1 MMPRLLIADDS
12 MKKIQLLQEYL
23 RIADW
28 KGEALIV
35 HTTEDAMQAMDS
47 DPTIGFAFIDYY
59 MPSANGPAV
68 IAYIKQKNP
77 HAHVALVSSGNSQK
91 NFEEARQ
98 AGAEACICTSD
109 RADDVERAIVGLI
122 EEWKI
127 LEGSPSPGKENGRK
141 ERGGVR

>member
-12 MKKIQLLQEYL
+12 MKKIQLLQDCL
-23 RIADW
+23 RMADW

-35 HTTEDAMQAMDS
+35 HNTEDAMQAMDS

-59 MPSANGPAV
+59 MPSTNGPAV

-91 NFEEARQ
+91 NFEEAKQ

-109 RADDVERAIVGLI
+109 RTDEVENMIVGLI
-122 EEWKI
+122 QTWN
-127 LEGSPSPGKENGRK
+127 LPSPGKENGRR
-141 ERGGVR
+141 ERGRG